1 MAEDGIEEE
10 TLVSWTEACD
20 TRTQGLG
27 WDLGT
32 LHRDLEGYI
41 CQIILS

>member
-10 TLVSWTEACD
+10 TLVSWTVACD
-20 TRTQGLG
+20 TRTKGLG
-27 WDLGT
+27 WGLGT

-41 CQIILS
+41 WRIILS